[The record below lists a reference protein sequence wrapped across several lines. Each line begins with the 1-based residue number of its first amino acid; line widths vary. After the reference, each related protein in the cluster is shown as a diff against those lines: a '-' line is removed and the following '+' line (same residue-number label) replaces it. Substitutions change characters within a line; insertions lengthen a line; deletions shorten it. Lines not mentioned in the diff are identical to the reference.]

1 MNIKICVQ
9 YYYTDYKSIWLIMI
23 TILFVVYVS
32 TFYDMNE
39 LKQIVLSC
47 CKNYFVLHVL
57 SVNYKCL
64 EIKGKGSV
72 CLF

>member
-1 MNIKICVQ
+1 
-9 YYYTDYKSIWLIMI
+9 MI

-39 LKQIVLSC
+39 LKLIVLPC